1 MAQETRAGS
10 QGERG
15 GPAGTRTGAKAG
27 AEPAAGA
34 RTMTSP
40 MLKAMASPLRRRAMS
55 VLAAQ
60 DYARATD
67 LAEQLGV
74 AANKLSYHLRILAG
88 AGMIQ
93 EAPQFA
99 RDNRDRVWQ
108 AVDEAY
114 RLGSPED
121 PLGDSDE
128 YSLGAYLSQMELD
141 QHAALSRVLAWAPEF
156 ATGRDPDPKAEL
168 AIGTLRLTP
177 AEAKDLFQDIERVVK
192 AARELHRD
200 PGESHVKTWD
210 YTFMAVREDL

>member
-1 MAQETRAGS
+1 
-10 QGERG
+10 
-15 GPAGTRTGAKAG
+15 
-27 AEPAAGA
+27 
-34 RTMTSP
+34 MTSP
-40 MLKAMASPLRRRAMS
+40 MLKAMASPLRRRVMS